1 MCLLYP
7 GSIEG
12 LKVKKVAEIAI
23 EVIQSSIEFII
34 EVITDNNSE
43 NSKAQ
48 LHNRFDNLYS
58 KLDYTTEK
66 VEELFDVIDQQTYK
80 VSFTP
85 HINRIKSC
93 MTDFDNFLQKQ
104 NSTAA
109 RDNFGKCYNIIDDV
123 RALFNPLSGHSIIG
137 LRPYFE
143 LYRHKDGYYNGLA
156 IKTLFQYLYRHFID
170 GCTGLVAAER
180 FKFNQSSTLYRDE
193 CLKMI
198 EDINLYMESFYRKCS
213 EASCPW
219 FLQHVTELL
228 RRTEIVDVSSA
239 LKTLQDNF
247 PWSNFFLVKTKKFKS
262 GIKNKGTFPLK
273 FHTFP
278 VLDGHIQLFWTESS
292 VSFDK
297 SNKTGNALFVNL
309 TISICEHM
317 RSSNGM
323 DLSKELHE
331 EDKLYSFVGY
341 TTDRSNDTCDYKQ
354 RLTPPSSSSRKPEL
368 TFIVFCFL
376 YSHLFLL

>member
-1 MCLLYP
+1 MLGNTLRSTFLLTIIMCLLYP

-34 EVITDNNSE
+34 EVITDNDSE

-143 LYRHKDGYYNGLA
+143 LYY
-156 IKTLFQYLYRHFID
+156 
-170 GCTGLVAAER
+170 
-180 FKFNQSSTLYRDE
+180 
-193 CLKMI
+193 
-198 EDINLYMESFYRKCS
+198 
-213 EASCPW
+213 
-219 FLQHVTELL
+219 
-228 RRTEIVDVSSA
+228 
-239 LKTLQDNF
+239 
-247 PWSNFFLVKTKKFKS
+247 
-262 GIKNKGTFPLK
+262 
-273 FHTFP
+273 
-278 VLDGHIQLFWTESS
+278 
-292 VSFDK
+292 
-297 SNKTGNALFVNL
+297 
-309 TISICEHM
+309 
-317 RSSNGM
+317 
-323 DLSKELHE
+323 
-331 EDKLYSFVGY
+331 
-341 TTDRSNDTCDYKQ
+341 
-354 RLTPPSSSSRKPEL
+354 
-368 TFIVFCFL
+368 
-376 YSHLFLL
+376 